1 MKNTGQNRLP
11 EVKGQIVNLTLNLSI
26 IALVYVLAGAAT
38 SILIRALFAR
48 FNDEWKTHPLF
59 YQIADVSLELSFLVI
74 IAFWI
79 TYVVHFI
86 TPILPVD
93 GRLEHFIEVYGGRM
107 VFIYAVFLFVKD
119 LDEKLL
125 VVYDRITGDDHDPQT
140 QGKKKAN
147 SGRTHNT
154 GYRTQRKR
162 SLIPPTART
171 DIYHTT
177 ASQQTGTDQTQRT
190 ERTSRSKVPRT
201 QPESTNLRTRV
212 SLSQLPRAVVQSQ
225 ELSVRRSFYVVV
237 NKNECRRKEVN
248 SGHLQW
254 LLINDSR
261 HTCLS
266 ADTLHTEMSTNVRCD

>member
-140 QGKKKAN
+140 
-147 SGRTHNT
+147 
-154 GYRTQRKR
+154 
-162 SLIPPTART
+162 
-171 DIYHTT
+171 
-177 ASQQTGTDQTQRT
+177 
-190 ERTSRSKVPRT
+190 SKT
-201 QPESTNLRTRV
+201 
-212 SLSQLPRAVVQSQ
+212 
-225 ELSVRRSFYVVV
+225 
-237 NKNECRRKEVN
+237 K
-248 SGHLQW
+248 
-254 LLINDSR
+254 
-261 HTCLS
+261 
-266 ADTLHTEMSTNVRCD
+266 

>member
-1 MKNTGQNRLP
+1 
-11 EVKGQIVNLTLNLSI
+11 
-26 IALVYVLAGAAT
+26 
-38 SILIRALFAR
+38 LIRALFAR

-93 GRLEHFIEVYGGRM
+93 ARLEHFIEVYGGRM

-147 SGRTHNT
+147 
-154 GYRTQRKR
+154 
-162 SLIPPTART
+162 
-171 DIYHTT
+171 
-177 ASQQTGTDQTQRT
+177 
-190 ERTSRSKVPRT
+190 
-201 QPESTNLRTRV
+201 
-212 SLSQLPRAVVQSQ
+212 
-225 ELSVRRSFYVVV
+225 
-237 NKNECRRKEVN
+237 
-248 SGHLQW
+248 
-254 LLINDSR
+254 
-261 HTCLS
+261 
-266 ADTLHTEMSTNVRCD
+266 